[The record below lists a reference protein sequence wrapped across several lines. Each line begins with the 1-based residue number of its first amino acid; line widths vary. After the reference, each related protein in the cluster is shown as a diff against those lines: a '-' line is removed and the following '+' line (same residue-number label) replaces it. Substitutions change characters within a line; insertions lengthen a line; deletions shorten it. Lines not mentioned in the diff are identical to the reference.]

1 MSKVTNRGATERGE
15 GRSAVSGAAASA
27 AGLLGKSPVR
37 VRFSS
42 SLAFLDPRLE
52 TPFVT
57 QTLQIEPSMTM
68 EQILKVAPSAQRA
81 LFQRYHIGGCSSC
94 GFQPTDT
101 LAQVCKDHNILD
113 VPEVIRTI
121 QLSEDVDRKV
131 QVSATEIKR
140 WLDEKRDFA
149 FIDVR
154 TPEELAIA
162 KVAAAEPLDYQDPG
176 KYMSLPKDRTI
187 VFMCRSGM
195 RSLDV
200 AAYFIGH
207 GFTNVHSMTGGIL
220 AWSAQVDA
228 SVPRY

>member
-1 MSKVTNRGATERGE
+1 MK
-15 GRSAVSGAAASA
+15 
-27 AGLLGKSPVR
+27 L
-37 VRFSS
+37 
-42 SLAFLDPRLE
+42 
-52 TPFVT
+52 
-57 QTLQIEPSMTM
+57 
-68 EQILKVAPSAQRA
+68 APSAQRA

-113 VPEVIRTI
+113 VNEVVRTI
-121 QLSEDVDRKV
+121 QNAEDADRNV
-131 QVSATEIKR
+131 QISVSQVKA
-140 WLDEKRDFA
+140 WLDAGEDFS

-154 TPEELAIA
+154 TPEELAISKLA
-162 KVAAAEPLDYQDPG
+162 KAEPLDYQNSG
-176 KYMSLPKDRTI
+176 KYMNLPKERRI

-220 AWSAQVDA
+220 GWSEQVDP
-228 SVPRY
+228 SVARY